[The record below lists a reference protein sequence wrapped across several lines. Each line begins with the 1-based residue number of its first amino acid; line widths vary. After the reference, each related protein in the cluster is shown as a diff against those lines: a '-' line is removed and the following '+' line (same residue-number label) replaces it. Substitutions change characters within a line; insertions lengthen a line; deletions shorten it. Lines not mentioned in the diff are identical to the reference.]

1 MQFSPLLH
9 NIPSLSEIRNAD
21 FFHPL
26 SNTNMQ
32 ESKFLIHGQHVR
44 QHDGYTRNDC
54 LSFMSETAEDA
65 VTTCRKLYPDYV
77 INYVELDDSEV
88 EVVKLQ
94 SLI

>member
-1 MQFSPLLH
+1 MACSFEVTERPKFSNQT
-9 NIPSLSEIRNAD
+9 NI
-21 FFHPL
+21 
-26 SNTNMQ
+26 NMQ

-54 LSFMSETAEDA
+54 LSYMAETAADA

-88 EVVKLQ
+88 EVVKVQ
-94 SLI
+94 SLVWN

>member
-1 MQFSPLLH
+1 M
-9 NIPSLSEIRNAD
+9 IPSLFEIRNAD

-26 SNTNMQ
+26 ININMQ

-54 LSFMSETAEDA
+54 LAYMAETAADA
-65 VTTCRKLYPDYV
+65 VATCRKRYPDYV
-77 INYVELDDSEV
+77 INYVELDDTEV
-88 EVVKLQ
+88 EVVGFQ

>member
-1 MQFSPLLH
+1 V
-9 NIPSLSEIRNAD
+9 IPSLSEIRNAD

-26 SNTNMQ
+26 ININMQ

-44 QHDGYTRNDC
+44 SHDGYKRNDC
-54 LSFMSETAEDA
+54 LSYMAETAADA
-65 VTTCRKLYPDYV
+65 VTRCRKLYPDYV
-77 INYVELDDSEV
+77 INFVELDDSEV